1 MKTNRKPV
9 NGLTTPVELVRD
21 IDFVLH
27 LQHFRPWPTDRFLM
41 SHPARNEIKVP
52 TGLPLAAKG
61 NLEQDLTLTAAK
73 EELAFL
79 PFVCSR
85 PQCCLF
91 SCGKFQWVD
100 ARIRDDRPSRS
111 CGTVGWSKVSVGW
124 PDTNVCVCIFR
135 RAALFQLGRC
145 FIWSRPAAWRVACTC
160 LASPP
165 LSASATTLHIWHS
178 LAITST
184 Q

>member
-1 MKTNRKPV
+1 M
-9 NGLTTPVELVRD
+9 TPVELVCD

-27 LQHFRPWPTDRFLM
+27 LQHFRPWPTDGPPHVTSCQKPDQSAHRTASGCKRQPGAELD
-41 SHPARNEIKVP
+41 SYCCQRGTGIPAVCL
-52 TGLPLAAKG
+52 LPG
-61 NLEQDLTLTAAK
+61 QM
-73 EELAFL
+73 L
-79 PFVCSR
+79 PFQLC
-85 PQCCLF
+85 
-91 SCGKFQWVD
+91 KFQWVD
-100 ARIRDDRPSRS
+100 AHICVDRPSRS

-124 PDTNVCVCIFR
+124 PDTSVCVCIFR

-145 FIWSRPAAWRVACTC
+145 FIWSRPAAWRVFCTC
-160 LASPP
+160 PASPP